1 MAPTRGR
8 GYIPT
13 MGSMTPTND
22 RRLFAVKL
30 VHTIAW
36 AFFAGCIVAIPLLV
50 WRGALLAASV
60 LCGIVFLECVVVV
73 LNGMACPLTPI
84 AARYTTDRR
93 DNFDIFLPEWLARHN
108 KSIFGGLYLIGLI
121 LVAAAWIRR

>member
-1 MAPTRGR
+1 
-8 GYIPT
+8 